1 MTKRALPH
9 GGTLFLMEYGRRSAN
24 AEWASDD
31 VGVAFRKC
39 GMGFRWRWSGV
50 PQVRNGVP
58 EASEWRSANAEWGSD
73 GVGIAFRKCGMGTFS
88 CFLAPFSRFPQK
100 RFSDFGVPRAQP

>member
-1 MTKRALPH
+1 MMKRVLPH

-24 AEWASDD
+24 AERASDG

-39 GMGFRWRWSGV
+39 GMGFRRRWSGV

-58 EASEWRSANAEWGSD
+58 TALEWRSANAEWGSD

-100 RFSDFGVPRAQP
+100 RFSDFGVPRGLP